1 MLRSLAAVIACA
13 GALAI
18 AQVPF
23 PAVGATGQALS
34 LRFALGHGR
43 PVYIDVEGK
52 LGADVRVYGVK
63 NRNTLDLVA
72 QPDDALIGHVQV
84 RQWAASDGVH
94 IAVERRPGDQP
105 SWFWQRHDVHVSV
118 HLPADTTLTL
128 SAVNGPIHVDSVTA
142 PLTVNLVNG
151 PISVENAGAVLSL
164 KTVNGPITAEV
175 TEMTRTP
182 AISLQVT
189 NGPIQLTVPHG
200 FRAIVDAHAMMGPVD
215 DGLTHSDGP
224 GRVDAHVVTGPIT
237 LSES

>member
-23 PAVGATGQALS
+23 PAFGATGQALS

-63 NRNTLDLVA
+63 NRNTLDLEA

-151 PISVENAGAVLSL
+151 PI
-164 KTVNGPITAEV
+164 TAEV

-182 AISLQVT
+182 AIFLQVT

-224 GRVDAHVVTGPIT
+224 GRVDAHVLTGPIT